1 MGIDSSVNIYS
12 VFGWVLN
19 PVRGTGEPDSIISPL
34 PVIRGSL
41 FAPGTFDGPAEMKE
55 PAWPAHCVSVWV
67 TCDQTRAWASRWTGC
82 SQREIGV
89 LISVSISVLH
99 PPLWFLMPAPGQA
112 VVWDVHSGK
121 SECSSLYPS
130 VTVLSYASAWASRWM
145 GCSQRNSV
153 LISICHLQVSQSVM
167 TRSGLRRFI

>member
-55 PAWPAHCVSVWV
+55 PAWA
-67 TCDQTRAWASRWTGC
+67 G
-82 SQREIGV
+82 
-89 LISVSISVLH
+89 
-99 PPLWFLMPAPGQA
+99 PLRVCLG
-112 VVWDVHSGK
+112 D
-121 SECSSLYPS
+121 L
-130 VTVLSYASAWASRWM
+130 
-145 GCSQRNSV
+145 
-153 LISICHLQVSQSVM
+153 
-167 TRSGLRRFI
+167 